1 MMRGDGPAIS
11 LTSANRPRPP
21 NPKTHKS
28 PLLYLRATQAW
39 AARPQPGCL
48 LLVAGCCFKFLLVAS
63 CAGPAATSVTRQAGW
78 PCDGRY
84 AALGR
89 SKTLH
94 AECCR
99 HSGGVDGSSPSR
111 RLHAVAWAALFR
123 HQMPAPDTTGIR
135 EIQAGVLHRLLSLL
149 TSQDICWRAGLET
162 SLPLARLPDTMDQLT
177 SRDLSCRQQIFS
189 YPQTTVMTHAING
202 PSCLMAALPAA
213 CWGNSIMSRYEL
225 CILYSTKS
233 GPFRLTPD
241 TIGSRPSG
249 DCSSYVASVPHAANH
264 AIASWNTIFIQ

>member
-11 LTSANRPRPP
+11 LMSANRPRPQIP
-21 NPKTHKS
+21 KPTNPLSCTYARRRYGRQDPS
-28 PLLYLRATQAW
+28 P
-39 AARPQPGCL
+39 AACCL
-48 LLVAGCCFKFLLVAS
+48 LLLQVLARRVLRRPGCDERYEAGRVAMRRAIRS
-63 CAGPAATSVTRQAGW
+63 AA
-78 PCDGRY
+78 
-84 AALGR
+84 R

-202 PSCLMAALPAA
+202 TSCLMAALPAA